1 MIFYKKDIVGL
12 LREIG
17 YDTKKIKQTGVISQ
31 STITAIKNNR
41 SITIS
46 SLDRICTILKRQP
59 GDLIG
64 WRLDK

>member
-12 LREIG
+12 LREMG
-17 YDTKKIKQTGVISQ
+17 YDTKKIKQTGAISQ

-46 SLDRICTILKRQP
+46 SLDRICTILKCQP